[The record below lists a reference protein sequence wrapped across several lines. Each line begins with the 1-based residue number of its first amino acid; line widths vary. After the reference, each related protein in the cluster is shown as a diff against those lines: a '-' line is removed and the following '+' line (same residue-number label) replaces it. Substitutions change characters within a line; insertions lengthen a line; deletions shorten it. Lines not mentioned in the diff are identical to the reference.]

1 LCFKLDFSNSY
12 NYLLPGQKYIILF
25 LVLVFII
32 ALLVKG
38 PIPQDQNYHDFAD
51 QRKLLGIP
59 HFFDVITNLPFA
71 IVGFLGLLAVR
82 NGQEKELKLITST
95 LFSGFLLLT
104 IGSSYY
110 HLNPNN
116 NTLVYDRIPMVI
128 IFMSFFAFIIHD
140 QIGRRKGFNAFI
152 ILNII
157 GISSVIYWAVS
168 ESIGHGDLRWYGM
181 VQFFPILAIPLILVL
196 YKSTL
201 VPWKEIIL
209 IFIFFG
215 LAKLTEKFDKEIYNY
230 LLSIISGH
238 SLKHLLMAVAE
249 YEIVVMMRYRIKA
262 G

>member
-1 LCFKLDFSNSY
+1 MFRK
-12 NYLLPGQKYIILF
+12 QYIIPL
-25 LVLVFII
+25 L
-32 ALLVKG
+32 ALLCVFALIIVG
-38 PIPQDQNYHDFAD
+38 SIPQDQNYHDFAD
-51 QRKLLGIP
+51 DRKLWGISN
-59 HFFDVITNLPFA
+59 FLNVVTNLPFA
-71 IVGFLGLLAVR
+71 FVGMLGLRLVR
-82 NGQEKELKLITST
+82 KIKERELKHISFI
-95 LFSGFLLLT
+95 LFTGFLLLT

-110 HLNPNN
+110 HLCPNN
-116 NTLVYDRIPMVI
+116 DTLVYDRIPMSI
-128 IFMSFFAFIIHD
+128 IFMCFFSLIISNCVNKKVGYRAFV
-140 QIGRRKGFNAFI
+140 

-157 GISSVIYWAVS
+157 GIMSVIYWAFS

-209 IFIFFG
+209 IFLFFG
-215 LAKLTEKFDKEIYNY
+215 LAKLTEKFDKEIYNF
-230 LLSIISGH
+230 LRGAISGH